1 MSHDE
6 LDVVK
11 LGPRDW
17 RDLKTFRLEALR
29 TEPAAFSSTY
39 EETVLRP
46 DEHWRERLASTQS
59 GTWMVR
65 REDRPI
71 GMVGVHLGS
80 DEGDPSVAVVVS
92 MYVSQDHRRRGIGRA
107 LLRTLID
114 HIAASP
120 EIRTIRLWVTATQ
133 VPARRLYESLGFR
146 VVGVDEGEWVMER
159 PIGLEQAPTRR
170 NAAAAAEPESF

>member
-39 EETVLRP
+39 AETVRRP
-46 DEHWRERLASTQS
+46 DEHWRERLANTQS

-65 REDRPI
+65 RGDRPV

-80 DEGDPSVAVVVS
+80 DDGDPSVAVVVS
-92 MYVSQDHRRRGIGRA
+92 MYVSQDHRRRGIGRT
-107 LLRTLID
+107 LLQALID
-114 HIAASP
+114 HVAADP
-120 EIRTIRLWVTATQ
+120 EKRTLRLWVTATQ
-133 VPARRLYESLGFR
+133 APARRLYESLGFR
-146 VVGVDEGEWVMER
+146 VIGPDEGEWIMER
-159 PIGLEQAPTRR
+159 PVHLESV
-170 NAAAAAEPESF
+170 E

>member
-1 MSHDE
+1 MSQDE

-11 LGPRDW
+11 LGLRDW

-29 TEPAAFSSTY
+29 SEPAAFSSTY
-39 EETVLRP
+39 EETVVRP
-46 DEHWRERLASTQS
+46 DAHWRERLASTQS

-65 REDRPI
+65 RGGRPV
-71 GMVGVHLGS
+71 GMVGVRLGS

-114 HIAASP
+114 HVAAYP
-120 EIRTIRLWVTATQ
+120 EMGTIRLWVTETQ
-133 VPARRLYESLGFR
+133 APARRLYESLGFR
-146 VVGVDEGEWVMER
+146 VVGADEGEWIMER
-159 PIGLEQAPTRR
+159 PVHLG
-170 NAAAAAEPESF
+170 SVV